1 MRHPRSHGPSGP
13 AGHLPTPMRGEAKN
27 IACLQLALSV
37 VLFGLAFP
45 VLNIGLAAIAAGRR
59 RER

>member
-1 MRHPRSHGPSGP
+1 
-13 AGHLPTPMRGEAKN
+13 MRGEAKN